1 MRSPHLFSTKVG
13 FYLVKK
19 KKKGCVFMCIL
30 WGREGMKRPKRKP
43 RLLLFLFVF
52 KPPFYPDSIFVRTVT
67 VNIQDNV

>member
-1 MRSPHLFSTKVG
+1 
-13 FYLVKK
+13 
-19 KKKGCVFMCIL
+19 MCIL

-52 KPPFYPDSIFVRTVT
+52 KPPFHPDSIFVRTVT